1 MNASTRP
8 SVRPLFAAS
17 ALAVATVTLLFSS
30 GCASMVKEP
39 VTIVRATANDRAP
52 QRENKTYTIS
62 CESELVGK
70 WFVSNPPALLAFA
83 AALEK
88 QGYTEADPPS
98 AATHL
103 IRVEMGFGPRQRNTR
118 QPIENPDSVRYQ
130 NVAAMTGQG
139 RYTQILTER
148 DDAEGSILIGPSG
161 EQIPTGGWKTM
172 IQDGERLNAEPVE
185 LSASDTLI
193 LRAWDTAERGRSP
206 DVFAWE
212 IVVQR
217 PTDYYMPSPKHVGL
231 LLGEATARVEAGLTG
246 LPQATG
252 PTIERKK

>member
-1 MNASTRP
+1 MNASTHP
-8 SVRPLFAAS
+8 NAGNSSAAF
-17 ALAVATVTLLFSS
+17 ALAVVTVLFSS

-39 VTIVRATANDRAP
+39 VAIVRATANDRAP
-52 QRENKTYTIS
+52 QRETKTYTLS
-62 CESELVGK
+62 CESGLVGK
-70 WFVSNPPALLAFA
+70 WFVSDPPALLAFA

-88 QGYTEADPPS
+88 QGYVEAETHAS
-98 AATHL
+98 ATHV
-103 IRVEMGFGPRQRNTR
+103 IKVDMGFGPRQRNTR
-118 QPIENPDSVRYQ
+118 QPIENPDSIRYQ

-172 IQDGERLNAEPVE
+172 IQDSERANAEPVE
-185 LSASDTLI
+185 LAGSDTLL
-193 LRAWDTAERGRSP
+193 LRAWDATDRGSSP
-206 DVFAWE
+206 DVFVWE

-217 PTDYYMPSPKHVGL
+217 PADYQMPSPKHVGI

-252 PTIERKK
+252 PSIERKK